1 MVYRQIEKIIGSIG
15 DIKAE
20 SNAILLEYDLDV
32 TPYSL
37 DVTKE
42 LPSSD
47 YSLTENDIKDREDWK
62 DECIFTIDPDTAVDL
77 DDSVSCKPLE
87 NGNYEVITLFYRVIS
102 REYTS
107 FVCLFVYMYMCI
119 YIYILLFLDWCAYI
133 RCYSLC
139 RILISIGYSGFKT
152 SYNYIYGR

>member
-1 MVYRQIEKIIGSIG
+1 MVYRKIEKIIGNIG

-20 SNAILLEYDLDV
+20 SNAILFEYDLDV

-37 DVTKE
+37 HVTKE

-87 NGNYEVITLFYRVIS
+87 NGNYEVITLFCRVIS

-119 YIYILLFLDWCAYI
+119 YIYSSFSRLVCIYQMLLI
-133 RCYSLC
+133 
-139 RILISIGYSGFKT
+139 I
-152 SYNYIYGR
+152 